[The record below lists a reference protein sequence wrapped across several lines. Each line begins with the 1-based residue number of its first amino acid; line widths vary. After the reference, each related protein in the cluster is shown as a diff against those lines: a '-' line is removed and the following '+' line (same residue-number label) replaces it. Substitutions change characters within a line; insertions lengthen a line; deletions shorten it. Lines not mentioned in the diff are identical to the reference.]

1 MTGAEI
7 WTIVVG
13 HHKNINCK
21 RATKELKRIQSAVK
35 AASVRLTRW
44 QKMTAMA
51 QKSTAKNAK
60 AVAGRDGKGEKF
72 FQNLSKRGAALIK
85 RIDGKC
91 GAKTATS

>member
-7 WTIVVG
+7 WTIVSG
-13 HHKNINCK
+13 HHKKIDCK
-21 RATKELKRIQSAVK
+21 RATKELKRIRSAVS

-44 QKMTAMA
+44 QKMTATA
-51 QKSTAKNAK
+51 QKSTATKAK
-60 AVAGRDGKGEKF
+60 AVARRDGKSEKF
-72 FQNLSKRGAALIK
+72 FEKLSKRGNALMK